1 MKPKAIAEIIGQHL
15 SAIES
20 PVIQRVASCALIALA
35 KDIASREKDIN
46 EMIDTAKDEQG
57 EEEKN
62 KDLKIKL
69 PFSITWNTTANV
81 VDTLL
86 SLTIVRKEKHTIE
99 IGDPNQLEL
108 QITNEPKK

>member
-1 MKPKAIAEIIGQHL
+1 MNIASITEVIGQHL

-20 PVIQRVASCALIALA
+20 PVIQRVASYALIALA
-35 KDIASREKDIN
+35 KDIASRESDIN
-46 EMIDTAKDEQG
+46 EMIDTAQDEQT
-57 EEEKN
+57 EEDKN

-99 IGDPNQLEL
+99 IGNPNQLEL
-108 QITNEPKK
+108 SITNPLEK